1 MEEDDEFISINEE
14 KEEIIN
20 KDIEEDFLIEDI
32 IIQVKGLF
40 KIYIERK
47 NKNKLNKNKTNF
59 DIIEP
64 IQNEQ
69 LIKIQ
74 NNNFNKNINNFEQ
87 NMLNPLINQ
96 NNI

>member
-32 IIQVKGLF
+32 IIKEKGLF

-47 NKNKLNKNKTNF
+47 NKNELSMN
-59 DIIEP
+59 
-64 IQNEQ
+64 
-69 LIKIQ
+69 
-74 NNNFNKNINNFEQ
+74 
-87 NMLNPLINQ
+87 
-96 NNI
+96 